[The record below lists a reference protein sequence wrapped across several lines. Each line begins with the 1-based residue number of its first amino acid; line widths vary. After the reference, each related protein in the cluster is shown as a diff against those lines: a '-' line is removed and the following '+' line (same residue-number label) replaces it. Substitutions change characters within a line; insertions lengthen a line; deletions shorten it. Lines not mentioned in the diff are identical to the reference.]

1 MQNNNQQN
9 YNQQNNFNQQ
19 NQGNPVN
26 EYNPNGYPQGNN
38 QMNNGAP
45 MYNQY
50 NGGQYMPSQPPKKK
64 LPGCV
69 TAFIVFVW
77 IIIFSSIFGSISK
90 GKDRNDDTDS
100 HTKIESVEQGGT
112 KDDKKDVT
120 DKKEDSAN
128 DENNAVDDEGN
139 TEGQLTASI
148 DEQVLWEVDG
158 VKITATGLET
168 DTFWGAEVKL
178 LIENDS
184 DKDVGIGSEVVIVND
199 YMITDLF
206 SSEVSAGKKANESI
220 TLFSREFKAAGID
233 NIGKIEL
240 YLYTYDPNTY
250 DTLKES
256 ECITI
261 KTSDYDNM
269 DTEAEITGTIL
280 FDQDGIKVT
289 AQYVDENSFWGK
301 AVVMLVENNTDKII
315 NVNSSNVSVNG
326 FMIND
331 YYYTEVYPHK
341 KSVDDMEFF
350 NSDLEEN
357 GIENIE
363 EVELTIEIYDEDYND
378 IAVGEKK
385 VIYTK

>member
-9 YNQQNNFNQQ
+9 YNQQNYNQQ
-19 NQGNPVN
+19 NQGYNAN
-26 EYNPNGYPQGNN
+26 GYNPNGYNQGNN

-50 NGGQYMPSQPPKKK
+50 NGGPYMQPQPPKKK
-64 LPGCV
+64 TNGCLV
-69 TAFIVFVW
+69 AVGILAAVGL
-77 IIIFSSIFGSISK
+77 IGAIFGSSGDSSTPK
-90 GKDRNDDTDS
+90 TNDSSTS
-100 HTKIESVEQGGT
+100 IVSVEQGGT

-128 DENNAVDDEGN
+128 DENNAVDDAGN

-315 NVNSSNVSVNG
+315 NVNSNNVSVNG
-326 FMIND
+326 FMMTD
-331 YYYTEVYPHK
+331 FYYAEVYPHK
-341 KSVDDMEFF
+341 KSVDEMEFF
-350 NSDLEEN
+350 NSELEEN
-357 GIENIE
+357 GIETIE
-363 EVELTIEIYDEDYND
+363 EIELTIEIYDEDYND
-378 IAVGEKK
+378 IAQSEKK